1 MHRPLSEFLF
11 CVDRFTINIIFF
23 RNSCFDV
30 PSHKAFL
37 DEDQVNLL
45 PYILL
50 PICGPEEFPE
60 DVGLFIPFQLF
71 QKKLVLI
78 LVLEL

>member
-1 MHRPLSEFLF
+1 M
-11 CVDRFTINIIFF
+11 IIFEIDDILA

-60 DVGLFIPFQLF
+60 DVGHFSYFSNHSRNIN
-71 QKKLVLI
+71 
-78 LVLEL
+78 

>member
-1 MHRPLSEFLF
+1 MVIDFG
-11 CVDRFTINIIFF
+11 INGIFS

-45 PYILL
+45 PYVLL

-60 DVGLFIPFQLF
+60 DVGNFHTFPI
-71 QKKLVLI
+71 I
-78 LVLEL
+78 SGI

>member
-1 MHRPLSEFLF
+1 MLA
-11 CVDRFTINIIFF
+11 

-30 PSHKAFL
+30 PSHRAFL

-60 DVGLFIPFQLF
+60 DVGPFHTFRIIPGTQ
-71 QKKLVLI
+71 I
-78 LVLEL
+78 DIEIIGNA

>member
-1 MHRPLSEFLF
+1 M
-11 CVDRFTINIIFF
+11 CVDRFGINIVLA

-37 DEDQVNLL
+37 NEDQVNLL

-60 DVGLFIPFQLF
+60 DVGPFHILRIIPRI
-71 QKKLVLI
+71 KVDI
-78 LVLEL
+78 

>member
-1 MHRPLSEFLF
+1 MF
-11 CVDRFTINIIFF
+11 V

-30 PSHKAFL
+30 PSHGPFL

-60 DVGLFIPFQLF
+60 DVGPFHTF
-71 QKKLVLI
+71 
-78 LVLEL
+78 

>member
-1 MHRPLSEFLF
+1 MVIGFG
-11 CVDRFTINIIFF
+11 INDIFA

-37 DEDQVNLL
+37 DEYQVNLL
-45 PYILL
+45 PYVLL

-60 DVGLFIPFQLF
+60 DVGNFHIPPI
-71 QKKLVLI
+71 I
-78 LVLEL
+78 LGI

>member
-1 MHRPLSEFLF
+1 M
-11 CVDRFTINIIFF
+11 CVDRFGINFVLA

-37 DEDQVNLL
+37 NEDQVNLL

-60 DVGLFIPFQLF
+60 DVGPFH
-71 QKKLVLI
+71 I
-78 LVLEL
+78 LRIISRIKVDI

>member
-1 MHRPLSEFLF
+1 MLIDLGLILYFA
-11 CVDRFTINIIFF
+11 

-60 DVGLFIPFQLF
+60 DVGSFHTFLIIPEI
-71 QKKLVLI
+71 LI
-78 LVLEL
+78 LILISVLEL

>member
-1 MHRPLSEFLF
+1 M
-11 CVDRFTINIIFF
+11 
-23 RNSCFDV
+23 

-60 DVGLFIPFQLF
+60 DVGPFYTFQLF
-71 QKKLVLI
+71 QKMLVLI
-78 LVLEL
+78 SVLEL